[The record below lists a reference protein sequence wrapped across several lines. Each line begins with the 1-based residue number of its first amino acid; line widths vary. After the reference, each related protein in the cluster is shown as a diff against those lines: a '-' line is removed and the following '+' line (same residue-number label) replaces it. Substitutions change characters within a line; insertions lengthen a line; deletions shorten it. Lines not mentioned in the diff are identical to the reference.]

1 VNTVPRAAG
10 ASSHAL
16 PAPPQS
22 ELVLGRFRL
31 IERLG
36 SGGHGTVWEAYDE
49 RLRRTVALKRIA
61 CAHDASGEDHRR
73 IDREALAAARLSHP
87 AIVAFHEAL
96 SDHDAYYLVS
106 EIVRG
111 ASLAK
116 RYAGARPRD
125 GELIAIGLALAD
137 GLAHAHARGVIH
149 RDVKPQN
156 VIIAIDA
163 SETGAHAKLTD
174 FGVAQ
179 IAGEQPLTRTGDVV
193 GTLAYMAPEQ
203 ADGRQVSPATD
214 LYALALTLYE
224 GFAGEN
230 PLRGATAVATVK
242 RLSEGICPL
251 AERRPD
257 LPRRLARAIDR
268 ALSIDPAERG
278 SLGDLRDA
286 LASLA
291 GGSPRRAAT
300 LRQQSSRRPTELTRR
315 AKRLI
320 AGAGLAAL
328 SVAALPSVLDLH
340 TGAPIFAVASIA
352 LLAGA
357 FAPRAAWLILAFAA
371 VASMAIAGQLGTALL
386 LAVAFAP
393 LPCLLAADPWMW
405 SLPAL
410 APMLGLVGVA
420 AAFPALAARAGGS
433 SSWRRAALGAVGYWW
448 VALTEALTGHRLLL
462 GAVGGARPRAS
473 WDGSIGGALTHVV
486 GPLCTPGR
494 LAPAA
499 LWAFAALV
507 LPWALS
513 NATGLSRAL
522 RAAAWATG
530 LIVAGLVLAHRIGA
544 PQPPLPLAAALLALA
559 VALSLR
565 RARLR
570 VSARSGVT

>member
-1 VNTVPRAAG
+1 
-10 ASSHAL
+10 
-16 PAPPQS
+16 
-22 ELVLGRFRL
+22 VLGRFRL

-125 GELIAIGLALAD
+125 SELIAIGLALAD

>member
-1 VNTVPRAAG
+1 VNTVPRPAG
-10 ASSHAL
+10 APSRAL
-16 PAPPQS
+16 PASPAG

-31 IERLG
+31 IEPLG

-49 RLRRTVALKRIA
+49 RLHRTVALKRIA
-61 CAHDASGEDHRR
+61 CAHDARQDDHRR

-87 AIVAFHEAL
+87 AIVAFHETL

-111 ASLAK
+111 SSLAK
-116 RYAGARPRD
+116 RYAEARPRD
-125 GELIAIGLALAD
+125 RELIAIGVALAD
-137 GLAHAHARGVIH
+137 ALAHAHARGVIH

-156 VIIAIDA
+156 VIIAVDA

-203 ADGRQVSPATD
+203 ADGRQASPATD

-251 AERRPD
+251 AEKRPD
-257 LPRRLARAIDR
+257 LPRRLVRAIDR
-268 ALSIDPAERG
+268 ALSIDPAARG

-291 GGSPRRAAT
+291 EGGPRRPAKP
-300 LRQQSSRRPTELTRR
+300 RQPPSTRPAELTHR

-328 SVAALPSVLDLH
+328 SAAALTSVLGPH
-340 TGAPIFAVASIA
+340 SGAPVFAVASIA
-352 LLAGA
+352 LLAGT
-357 FAPRAAWLILAFAA
+357 FAPRAAWLTLAFAA
-371 VASMAIAGQLGTALL
+371 VASTAIAGQLGTALL
-386 LAVAFAP
+386 LALAFAP
-393 LPCLLAADPWMW
+393 VPCLLGADPWMW
-405 SLPAL
+405 SLPGL
-410 APMLGLVGVA
+410 APMLGLAGVA

-433 SSWRRAALGAVGYWW
+433 SPWRRAALGAVGYWW
-448 VALTEALTGHRLLL
+448 VALAEALTGHRLLL
-462 GAVGGARPRAS
+462 GAVSSARPRAS
-473 WDGSIGGALTHVV
+473 WDGSIGGALTHAI

-507 LPWALS
+507 LPWVLRGS
-513 NATGLSRAL
+513 TGLARAC
-522 RAAAWATG
+522 RAAAWATA
-530 LIVAGLVLAHRIGA
+530 LTVAGLVLAHRIGA

-565 RARLR
+565 RARMR
-570 VSARSGVT
+570 VPARSGVT

>member
-1 VNTVPRAAG
+1 MNTVPRAAG
-10 ASSHAL
+10 APSHAR
-16 PAPPQS
+16 PATPRD

-31 IERLG
+31 IEPLG

-49 RLRRTVALKRIA
+49 RLQRTVALKRIA
-61 CAHDASGEDHRR
+61 CAHDAKHDDHRR

-116 RYAGARPRD
+116 RYAAARLRD
-125 GELIAIGLALAD
+125 RELIAIGVALAD
-137 GLAHAHARGVIH
+137 ALAHAHARGVIH

-156 VIIAIDA
+156 VIIAVDA

-203 ADGRQVSPATD
+203 ADGRQASPATD

-242 RLSEGICPL
+242 RLSEGISPL
-251 AERRPD
+251 AEKRPD
-257 LPRRLARAIDR
+257 LPRRLVRAIDR

-291 GGSPRRAAT
+291 GGAARRATT
-300 LRQQSSRRPTELTRR
+300 LRQPASTRPTELTGR

-328 SVAALPSVLDLH
+328 SAAALSSVLGPH
-340 TGAPIFAVASIA
+340 TESTVFAVASIA
-352 LLAGA
+352 LVAGA
-357 FAPRAAWLILAFAA
+357 FAPRAAWLTLAFAA
-371 VASMAIAGQLGTALL
+371 LASMAIAGQLGTALL
-386 LAVAFAP
+386 LAVALAP
-393 LPCLLAADPWMW
+393 VPCLIASDPWMW

-410 APMLGLVGVA
+410 APLLGLAGVA

-433 SSWRRAALGAVGYWW
+433 SPWRRAALGAVGYWW
-448 VALTEALTGHRLLL
+448 VALTEALSGHRLLL
-462 GAVGGARPRAS
+462 GAVSGARPRAG
-473 WDGSIGGALTHVV
+473 WDGSVGGAFTHVV
-486 GPLCTPGR
+486 EPLCTPGR

-507 LPWALS
+507 LPWVLRGSA
-513 NATGLSRAL
+513 GFPRAC
-522 RAAAWATG
+522 RAAAWAAA

-570 VSARSGVT
+570 VPARSGVT

>member
-1 VNTVPRAAG
+1 
-10 ASSHAL
+10 
-16 PAPPQS
+16 
-22 ELVLGRFRL
+22 VLGRFRL

>member
-1 VNTVPRAAG
+1 
-10 ASSHAL
+10 
-16 PAPPQS
+16 
-22 ELVLGRFRL
+22 VLGRFRL
-31 IERLG
+31 IEPLG

-49 RLRRTVALKRIA
+49 RLRRTVALKRIT
-61 CAHDASGEDHRR
+61 CAHDAQRDDHRR

-116 RYAGARPRD
+116 RYAGARPSDR
-125 GELIAIGLALAD
+125 ELIAIGVALAD
-137 GLAHAHARGVIH
+137 ALGHAHARGVIH

-156 VIIAIDA
+156 VIIAVDA

-203 ADGRQVSPATD
+203 ADGRQASPATD

-242 RLSEGICPL
+242 RLSQGIPPL
-251 AERRPD
+251 AAKRPE
-257 LPRRLARAIDR
+257 LPRRLIRAIDR

-278 SLGDLRDA
+278 SLEDLRDA
-286 LASLA
+286 LASLT
-291 GGSPRRAAT
+291 GGNPKRSAT
-300 LRQQSSRRPTELTRR
+300 LRQPASTRPAELTGR

-320 AGAGLAAL
+320 AGAGLAAA
-328 SVAALPSVLDLH
+328 SAAALSSVLGPH
-340 TGAPIFAVASIA
+340 AGTTVFAVASIA
-352 LLAGA
+352 LLAGTL
-357 FAPRAAWLILAFAA
+357 APRAAWLILAFAA
-371 VASMAIAGQLGTALL
+371 VSSMAIAGQLGTALL
-386 LAVAFAP
+386 LAIAFAP
-393 LPCLLAADPWMW
+393 VPCLLAGNPWMW

-410 APMLGLVGVA
+410 APLLGLVEVA

-433 SSWRRAALGAVGYWW
+433 SPWRRAALGAVGYWW
-448 VALTEALTGHRLLL
+448 VALAEALSGRRLLL
-462 GAVGGARPRAS
+462 GAVSGARPRAS
-473 WDGSIGGALTHVV
+473 WDGSIGGVLTHVV

-507 LPWALS
+507 LPWVLRGS
-513 NATGLSRAL
+513 TGLSRAG
-522 RAAAWATG
+522 RAAAWATA
-530 LIVAGLVLAHRIGA
+530 LIVAGLVLADRIGA

-570 VSARSGVT
+570 VPARPGVT

>member
-125 GELIAIGLALAD
+125 SELIAIGLALAD

-300 LRQQSSRRPTELTRR
+300 LRQQSPRRPTELTRR

>member
-10 ASSHAL
+10 APPHAL
-16 PAPPQS
+16 PATPRS

-31 IERLG
+31 IEPLG

-49 RLRRTVALKRIA
+49 RLHRTVALKRIP
-61 CAHDASGEDHRR
+61 CAHDANHDDHRR

-111 ASLAK
+111 SSLAK
-116 RYAGARPRD
+116 RYAGGRPRD
-125 GELIAIGLALAD
+125 RELIAIGVALAD
-137 GLAHAHARGVIH
+137 ALAHAHARGVIH

-156 VIIAIDA
+156 VIIAVDA
-163 SETGAHAKLTD
+163 NETGSRAKLTD

-203 ADGRQVSPATD
+203 ADGRQASPATD

-242 RLSEGICPL
+242 RLSEGIFPL

-257 LPRRLARAIDR
+257 LPRRLVRAIDR
-268 ALSIDPAERG
+268 ALSIDPSERG
-278 SLGDLRDA
+278 SLSELRDA
-286 LASLA
+286 LASMA
-291 GGSPRRAAT
+291 GGGPRRTAT
-300 LRQQSSRRPTELTRR
+300 LRQPARTRPAELSGR

-320 AGAGLAAL
+320 AAAGLAGMTAGAL
-328 SVAALPSVLDLH
+328 SFALGAHAAS
-340 TGAPIFAVASIA
+340 TTFAIASIA

-357 FAPRAAWLILAFAA
+357 VAPGATWLILAFAA
-371 VASMAIAGQLGTALL
+371 VAGVGIAGQLGTALL
-386 LAVAFAP
+386 LAVALAP
-393 LPCLLAADPWMW
+393 VPCLLAGQPWAW

-410 APMLGLVGVA
+410 APILGLAGVA
-420 AAFPALAARAGGS
+420 AAFPALAARAGGTS
-433 SSWRRAALGAVGYWW
+433 PWRRAALGAVGYWW
-448 VALTEALTGHRLLL
+448 VALAEVLSGRRLLL
-462 GAVGGARPRAS
+462 GAVSGARPRAS
-473 WDGSIGGALTHVV
+473 WDGSFAGAFTHVV
-486 GPLCTPGR
+486 APLCTPGR

-507 LPWALS
+507 LPWVLGGS
-513 NATGLSRAL
+513 MGLARAC
-522 RAAAWATG
+522 RAAAWAIA
-530 LIVAGLVLAHRIGA
+530 LIAAGLVLAHRIGA
-544 PQPPLPLAAALLALA
+544 PAPPLPLAAALLALA

-570 VSARSGVT
+570 VPARSA

>member
-1 VNTVPRAAG
+1 MNTVPRAAG

-73 IDREALAAARLSHP
+73 IDREALAAARLSHR

-125 GELIAIGLALAD
+125 SELIAIGLALAD

>member
-125 GELIAIGLALAD
+125 SELIAIGLALAD

>member
-1 VNTVPRAAG
+1 MNTVPRAAG

-433 SSWRRAALGAVGYWW
+433 SSWRRAPLGAVGYWW

>member
-1 VNTVPRAAG
+1 MNTVPRAAG

>member
-1 VNTVPRAAG
+1 MNTVPRAAG
-10 ASSHAL
+10 APSHAL
-16 PAPPQS
+16 PAAPRD

-31 IERLG
+31 IEPLG

-49 RLRRTVALKRIA
+49 RLHRTVALKRIA
-61 CAHDASGEDHRR
+61 CPHDAGRDDHRR
-73 IDREALAAARLSHP
+73 IDREVLAAARLSHP

-116 RYAGARPRD
+116 RYAGPRPRD
-125 GELIAIGLALAD
+125 RELIAIGVALAD
-137 GLAHAHARGVIH
+137 ALAHAHARGVIH

-156 VIIAIDA
+156 VIIALDGGK
-163 SETGAHAKLTD
+163 TGAHAKLTD

-203 ADGRQVSPATD
+203 ADGKQASPATD

-242 RLSEGICPL
+242 RLSEGISPL
-251 AERRPD
+251 AESRPD
-257 LPRRLARAIDR
+257 LPRRLVRAIDR

-278 SLGDLRDA
+278 DLGDLRDA
-286 LASLA
+286 LTSPA
-291 GGSPRRAAT
+291 GGTARRARRAPT
-300 LRQQSSRRPTELTRR
+300 LREPTSTRPTELTGR

-328 SVAALPSVLDLH
+328 SAAALSSVLGPH
-340 TGAPIFAVASIA
+340 TENTVFAVASIA
-352 LLAGA
+352 LVAGA
-357 FAPRAAWLILAFAA
+357 FAPRAAWLTLAFAA
-371 VASMAIAGQLGTALL
+371 LASAAIAGQLGTALL
-386 LAVAFAP
+386 LAVALAP
-393 LPCLLAADPWMW
+393 VPSLLASDPWMW
-405 SLPAL
+405 SLPGL
-410 APMLGLVGVA
+410 APLLGLVGVA

-433 SSWRRAALGAVGYWW
+433 SPWRRAALGAVGYWW

-462 GAVGGARPRAS
+462 GAVSGARPRAG
-473 WDGSIGGALTHVV
+473 WDGSVGGALTHVV
-486 GPLCTPGR
+486 EPLCTPGR

-507 LPWALS
+507 LPWILRDS
-513 NATGLSRAL
+513 MGFSRAC
-522 RAAAWATG
+522 RAAGWAG
-530 LIVAGLVLAHRIGA
+530 ALIVAGLVLAHRIGA
-544 PQPPLPLAAALLALA
+544 PQPPLPLAAAL
-559 VALSLR
+559 
-565 RARLR
+565 
-570 VSARSGVT
+570 

>member
-1 VNTVPRAAG
+1 MNTVPRAAG

-125 GELIAIGLALAD
+125 SELIAIGLALAD